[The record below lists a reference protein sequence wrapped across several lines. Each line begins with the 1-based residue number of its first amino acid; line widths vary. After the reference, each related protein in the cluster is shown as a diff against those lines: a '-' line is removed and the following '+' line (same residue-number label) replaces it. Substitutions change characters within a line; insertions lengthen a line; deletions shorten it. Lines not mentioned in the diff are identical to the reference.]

1 MDFSTRHSI
10 QELWQPFQEKT
21 LSHRWCG
28 RFMLSKVGH
37 VRKWWNGPPYW
48 GGEVVDSRPAG
59 SFQLSQDGSTFE
71 VQNNSG
77 NWTRYVIALG
87 HSTTTTAICQADS
100 VSGDFVWC
108 LQSGKCSASA
118 LLALMEECIK
128 IPGRIEMNLTAL
140 SFAFKLY
147 SHLLNATI
155 SIDALS
161 RPIAKTVCGLVFRVL
176 PRGATAAF
184 PVRLSLAM
192 VIAII
197 MWIPTAVV
205 TTTNVTTNRAVAIL
219 QTAQGFLVRRSWH
232 LPVLPTSNLDIMI

>member
-1 MDFSTRHSI
+1 
-10 QELWQPFQEKT
+10 
-21 LSHRWCG
+21 
-28 RFMLSKVGH
+28 MLSKVGH

-100 VSGDFVWC
+100 VSGPVTPEDSLEDFVWC

-118 LLALMEECIK
+118 LLALIEECIK
-128 IPGRIEMNLTAL
+128 IPGHIEMNLTAL

-147 SHLLNATI
+147 SLLLNATI

-161 RPIAKTVCGLVFRVL
+161 RPIAETLWGLVFRFL

-232 LPVLPTSNLDIMI
+232 LPVLPTSNLDIVV